1 MHVFA
6 KDVITRFTVEQLRAQ
21 PWVFAVT
28 SVDKGAI
35 NIQEPVSN
43 TFHLSPTVERL
54 FVWVNAK
61 KHECRAEP
69 PTISL
74 LLRTRAYR
82 IACAGSVLYTANILP
97 YSALPKSLQIL
108 CSGRYILPCCLSP
121 LYPEPCASLFP
132 VQYCST
138 VGRSSFRLTKG
149 MVRLAHVAA
158 GSLAQG
164 SRSRVALT
172 RPEKTPGSKR
182 EKKLSLFRGS
192 AARPHRGKKT
202 GILRAHE
209 SYRVPRRAA
218 LARPPPLYF
227 PPGFDKDVTR

>member
-1 MHVFA
+1 M
-6 KDVITRFTVEQLRAQ
+6 RRL
-21 PWVFAVT
+21 
-28 SVDKGAI
+28 GA
-35 NIQEPVSN
+35 
-43 TFHLSPTVERL
+43 
-54 FVWVNAK
+54 
-61 KHECRAEP
+61 
-69 PTISL
+69 
-74 LLRTRAYR
+74 
-82 IACAGSVLYTANILP
+82 TANILP

-172 RPEKTPGSKR
+172 RPERTDSGIEKR
-182 EKKLSLFRGS
+182 EEAFSFPWVCG
-192 AARPHRGKKT
+192 AAAPGEKT

-218 LARPPPLYF
+218 LARPTAAALFSTGIRQRCDPLIEIEVGRAGPREITVDRYTHRG
-227 PPGFDKDVTR
+227 PILCRRP